1 MFSTTTTTTT
11 TDRVDEGIELAELF
25 GDPLPQQANVNAT
38 LPTPV
43 LPPTAHTRSP
53 AFNYHPPNIQT
64 TLSSTHNLAVVPDE
78 KKTWFSYVVEYA
90 PVESLAL
97 LLDVAVKSAT

>member
-25 GDPLPQQANVNAT
+25 GDSLPQRINANAT

-43 LPPTAHTRSP
+43 LLPTAHNRSP
-53 AFNYHPPNIQT
+53 AFDYHLPNIRT
-64 TLSSTHNLAVVPDE
+64 TLSSTHDFAVVPDE

-97 LLDVAVKSAT
+97 LLEVAVKWAT

>member
-1 MFSTTTTTTT
+1 MFSTTITTTT
-11 TDRVDEGIELAELF
+11 TDRVDESIELAELF
-25 GDPLPQQANVNAT
+25 GDSLPQQINANAT

-43 LPPTAHTRSP
+43 LLPTAHNRSP
-53 AFNYHPPNIQT
+53 AFNYHLPNIRT
-64 TLSSTHNLAVVPDE
+64 TMSSTHDLAAAPDE